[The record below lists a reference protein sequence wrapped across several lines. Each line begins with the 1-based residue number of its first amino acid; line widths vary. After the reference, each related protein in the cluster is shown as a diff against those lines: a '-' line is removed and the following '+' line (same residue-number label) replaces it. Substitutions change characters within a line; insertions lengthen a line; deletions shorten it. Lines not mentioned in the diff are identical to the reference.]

1 MHDNQ
6 GSNNGSVGS
15 HAPHSLNDSM
25 TGTGVPSTTAEIKP
39 TDFCGAITLLRDCV
53 GGVSGQRLLIVSEPD
68 GVGYYDDQ
76 APKLTAAAG
85 RAIGMKVYTTQSASF
100 LSNDDDKAIL
110 IDSLRGFDHIVF
122 FSRVG
127 DQIRFDD
134 SADLPSSTMC
144 YTLNS
149 QSLNSTFG
157 TACHHGMEE
166 IKAAIDSAFENAEI
180 IRVTCP
186 RGTDYAGKPNWG
198 SKPPVEV
205 SLKRF
210 PLLVPRPVPSIG
222 FSGRIALSRFLI
234 GTGNRFYEPYHLD
247 LPRDVFACVEGNSIT
262 HFEGDSADVQ
272 RVENHYRN
280 VSEQLGI
287 DPWYVDSWHAGIH
300 PGCNFETDAK
310 TDILRWSGTAFGS
323 PRILHFHTCGQY
335 APGEV
340 SWNVLDPTVYLDDV
354 AVWEAGRLYADRIA
368 NGTEILSRHPKL
380 AALFANPE
388 FKIGLGV

>member
-1 MHDNQ
+1 MQNNHNDNNQ
-6 GSNNGSVGS
+6 SIGAQTPQTFSASAGAVSS
-15 HAPHSLNDSM
+15 KS
-25 TGTGVPSTTAEIKP
+25 AEINP
-39 TDFCGAITLLRDCV
+39 TDFGGAITLLRDCV
-53 GGVSGQRLLIVSEPD
+53 GGISGQRLLIVSEPD
-68 GVGYYDDQ
+68 SAAYYDEQ

-85 RAIGMKVYTTQSASF
+85 RAIGMKVYTTESASF
-100 LSNDDDKAIL
+100 LKNDEDKAIL

-157 TACHHGMEE
+157 TACHQGMVE
-166 IKAAIDSAFENAEI
+166 IKAAIDSAFMKAES

-186 RGTDYAGKPNWG
+186 RGTDYAGKPQWNG
-198 SKPPVEV
+198 KQPVEV

-210 PLLVPRPVPSIG
+210 PLLVPQPVPSAG
-222 FSGRIALSRFLI
+222 FNGRIALSRFLI
-234 GTGNRFYEPYHLD
+234 GTGNRFYQPYHLD
-247 LPRDVFACVEGNSIT
+247 LPKDVIACVENNCIT
-262 HFEGDSADVQ
+262 HFEGDSVEVK
-272 RVENHYRN
+272 RIENHYLS

-300 PGCNFETDAK
+300 PGCHFEADARA
-310 TDILRWSGTAFGS
+310 DIMRWSGTAFGN

-354 AVWEAGRLYADRIA
+354 AVWEAGRLHVDRMADGA
-368 NGTEILSRHPKL
+368 EILSRHPHL
-380 AALFANPE
+380 ADLYANPE
-388 FKIGLGV
+388 FKIGLSS